1 MTTEREPWGQHLKGV
16 RQQEFAAMKLFVVL
30 ASAVVVDTTT
40 VWDLLGSVEV
50 VCPVAL
56 LLINVTTSP

>member
-1 MTTEREPWGQHLKGV
+1 
-16 RQQEFAAMKLFVVL
+16 MKLFVVL

-56 LLINVTTSP
+56 LLINVTTST